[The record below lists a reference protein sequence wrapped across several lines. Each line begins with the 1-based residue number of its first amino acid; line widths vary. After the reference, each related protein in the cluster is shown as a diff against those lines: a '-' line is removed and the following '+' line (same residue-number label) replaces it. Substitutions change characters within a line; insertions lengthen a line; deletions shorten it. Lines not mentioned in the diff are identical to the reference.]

1 MRFVTWASLLSG
13 NAVLPSGVWPERR
26 NVVLPGEDTAIERPM
41 LSCASAA
48 GAGVGDYA
56 PAAGMPDGRL
66 GDLCPRG
73 R

>member
-1 MRFVTWASLLSG
+1 M
-13 NAVLPSGVWPERR
+13 
-26 NVVLPGEDTAIERPM
+26 VLPGEDTAIERPM